1 MNRARFD
8 ETNRKFQEYQ
18 AEFKIPLLPSS
29 QQENF
34 NAQTFYRLY
43 PELTPLNAIKP
54 HQAQAFNPE
63 KTRLY
68 IESLQK
74 QNQEINFELRQQ
86 AHDIVALSQMVNTLI
101 DENRSLSLLLEQK
114 DQEMHSIVETMTIN
128 EAEEIQDLRHQLRL
142 LEDENCV
149 LLKHVQEQR
158 QQLDDKIQDGYEL
171 EKQFQNSKKYCL
183 QLEQQVEKYKLSEIS
198 QTEQMQII
206 KENCRTEIELKNSY
220 QFENQKKDS
229 IITSLTFTVEKL
241 NKQLLQF
248 QSDFEK
254 LQSDKNDLHSQSNL
268 KIYELNQKLD
278 DQSNEISK
286 YQIINNQLTKEIDQY
301 HEELKDKQFLCDQ
314 IADQNDDIMNK
325 LQMEIEKSRKLSD
338 NEARLQEH
346 IGKLSLQNAEYFNE
360 LNQQSEQ
367 IGELIDTA
375 QRDLETQKL
384 KFNESM
390 QKLKQDYLN
399 DLKDKQLEIQELEEK
414 NTTILKEW
422 NAVKNEHEILK
433 IDYEQCKK
441 EISDYQQQKRI
452 IEQLQLQNRQLKLQL
467 EENKALLQEFVS
479 HKGGVQADIEERDKQ
494 IQKIIN
500 QKDDRIAEL
509 ERDFQMYYEKCAI
522 LQQHQ
527 KNNEHLEQ
535 LNFTFREQ
543 KELFEQENERL
554 KQEIS
559 KLQGQINNYA
569 TVQKQQKLRADK
581 QIIEENQQLRKELNE
596 KANELQKLKDQ
607 QPNMNTLPLPPKQPS
622 EAGSRVRQG
631 QPSQDFQQ
639 TKQNQ
644 VYLAPQQLIQPS
656 SPHHSQHS
664 PALSRRNIQESD
676 DGSVKG
682 GGNTQNKNMQYSFAD
697 DQLKQQQQQ
706 QQQQQQRQREREN
719 SYHSNMSNAPY
730 RKKSQQI

>member
-18 AEFKIPLLPSS
+18 AEFRIPILPSN

-43 PELTPLNAIKP
+43 PELTPLHAIKP

-68 IESLQK
+68 IETLQK

-86 AHDIVALSQMVNTLI
+86 AHDIVTLSQMVNTLI

-114 DQEMHSIVETMTIN
+114 DLEMHSIVETMTIN
-128 EAEEIQDLRHQLRL
+128 EAEEISDLRHQLRL
-142 LEDENCV
+142 LEDENSV
-149 LLKHVQEQR
+149 LLKHVKEQR
-158 QQLDDKIQDGYEL
+158 QQLDDKTQDGYEL

-183 QLEQQVEKYKLSEIS
+183 QLEQQIEKHKLSEIAQS
-198 QTEQMQII
+198 EQMQIL
-206 KENCRTEIELKNSY
+206 KENCRTEIELKSSY

-229 IITSLTFTVEKL
+229 VITSLTYTVEKL
-241 NKQLLQF
+241 NKQLLQL
-248 QSDFEK
+248 STDYEK
-254 LQSDKNDLHSQSNL
+254 LESDKNELYSLSNL
-268 KIYELNQKLD
+268 KIYELNQQLD
-278 DQSNEISK
+278 DQKNELQK
-286 YQIINNQLTKEIDQY
+286 YKITYDSLIQEVNEQHDD
-301 HEELKDKQFLCDQ
+301 LKGKQTLCDQ
-314 IADQNDDIMNK
+314 LADQNDDIMSK
-325 LQMEIEKSRKLSD
+325 LQMEFEKQKKLME
-338 NEARLQEH
+338 NENRLQEH
-346 IGKLSLQNAEYFNE
+346 IGQLSIQNSEYYINIKQLSDQLTQLINQNA
-360 LNQQSEQ
+360 Q
-367 IGELIDTA
+367 
-375 QRDLETQKL
+375 DLDYEKL
-384 KFNESM
+384 KFSQNI
-390 QKLKQDYLN
+390 QKLKQEHAN
-399 DLKDKQLEIQELEEK
+399 ELKEKHMEIEELEEK
-414 NTTILKEW
+414 NASISKDL
-422 NAVKNEHEILK
+422 NNIKNEYEILK
-433 IDYEQCKK
+433 IDYEQNKK

-467 EENKALLQEFVS
+467 EENKSLLQEFVS
-479 HKGGVQADIEERDKQ
+479 HKGGVQADIEERDKH

-535 LNFTFREQ
+535 LNFTYREQ

-554 KQEIS
+554 KQEIL
-559 KLQGQINNYA
+559 KLQTQINNYA
-569 TVQKQQKLRADK
+569 TVQKQQKIRADNK
-581 QIIEENQQLRKELNE
+581 INEENQQLRKQCNEL
-596 KANELQKLKDQ
+596 ANELQKLKDQ
-607 QPNMNTLPLPPKQPS
+607 QANMNTLPIPPKQSS

-631 QPSQDFQQ
+631 GPSQDFQQ

-644 VYLAPQQLIQPS
+644 VYLQPQQLIQPP

-664 PALSRRNIQESD
+664 PVLSRRNIQESD

-682 GGNTQNKNMQYSFAD
+682 GGNNDEQVK
-697 DQLKQQQQQ
+697 QLKQQQI
-706 QQQQQQRQREREN
+706 QRQRDREN

-730 RKKSQQI
+730 RRKSQQQ

>member
-18 AEFKIPLLPSS
+18 AEFKIPILPSS

-43 PELTPLNAIKP
+43 PELTPFHAIKP

-74 QNQEINFELRQQ
+74 QNHEINSELRQQ
-86 AHDIVALSQMVNTLI
+86 AHDIVTLSQMVNTLI

-114 DQEMHSIVETMTIN
+114 DLEMHSIVETMTIN
-128 EAEEIQDLRHQLRL
+128 EAEEISDLRHQLRI
-142 LEDENCV
+142 LEDENSV

-158 QQLDDKIQDGYEL
+158 LQLDDKIQDGYEL

-183 QLEQQVEKYKLSEIS
+183 QLEQQIEKHKLSEIALS
-198 QTEQMQII
+198 EQMQIL
-206 KENCRTEIELKNSY
+206 KENFRTEIEIKSSY

-229 IITSLTFTVEKL
+229 VITSLTFTVEKL
-241 NKQLLQF
+241 NKQLLQLS
-248 QSDFEK
+248 SDYEK
-254 LQSDKNDLHSQSNL
+254 LELDKNELHSQSNL
-268 KIYELNQKLD
+268 KLYELNQQLD
-278 DQSNEISK
+278 DLSNELSK
-286 YQIINNQLTKEIDQY
+286 YQITNDQLIQEINQQ
-301 HEELKDKQFLCDQ
+301 HEKIIGQQEYCDKM
-314 IADQNDDIMNK
+314 ADQCDEIMNK
-325 LQMEIEKSRKLSD
+325 LTMEIEKSQKLQV
-338 NEARLQEH
+338 NENRLQEH
-346 IGKLSLQNAEYFNE
+346 IGQLSLQNTEYYNK
-360 LNQQSEQ
+360 LKLYQEQ
-367 IGELIDTA
+367 INTFID
-375 QRDLETQKL
+375 QNNEDLENQKL
-384 KFNESM
+384 KFDYIKQE
-390 QKLKQDYLN
+390 LKQEYLN
-399 DLKDKQLEIQELEEK
+399 DLKGKQLEIQELEEQ
-414 NTTILKEW
+414 NTQISKDL
-422 NAVKNEHEILK
+422 NNVKNEYEMLK
-433 IDYEQCKK
+433 IDYEQIKK

-452 IEQLQLQNRQLKLQL
+452 IEQLQLQNRQYKLQL

-479 HKGGVQADIEERDKQ
+479 HKGGVQADIEERDKH

-535 LNFTFREQ
+535 LNFNYREQ

-554 KQEIS
+554 KQEIQ
-559 KLQGQINNYA
+559 KLQNQINNYA
-569 TVQKQQKLRADK
+569 TIQKQQKFKAEK
-581 QIIEENQQLRKELNE
+581 SIIEENQQLRKELNE
-596 KANELQKLKDQ
+596 LGNELQKLRDQ
-607 QPNMNTLPLPPKQPS
+607 QVNMNTLPIPPKQAS

-631 QPSQDFQQ
+631 GPSQDFQQ

-644 VYLAPQQLIQPS
+644 VYLQPQQQIQPT

-664 PALSRRNIQESD
+664 PVLSRRNIQESD

-682 GGNTQNKNMQYSFAD
+682 GGNTQDKNMLISFTD
-697 DQLKQQQQQ
+697 DQIKQQQI
-706 QQQQQQRQREREN
+706 QRQRDREN

-730 RKKSQQI
+730 RRKSQQQ